1 LTGFVIFF
9 YGEGMNTP
17 PKKETHF
24 QEKQLTLSKEFEQD
38 LVVLAYPW
46 AKSCKKIKRVL
57 EDFFKNS

>member
-1 LTGFVIFF
+1 
-9 YGEGMNTP
+9 MNTP